1 MEIFGK
7 GVDESGFLL
16 RFEIARTIV
25 AIAGTKNGGGAA
37 ILAPSP
43 KSG

>member
-1 MEIFGK
+1 MAAK
-7 GVDESGFLL
+7 SGFAGFFS

-25 AIAGTKNGGGAA
+25 AIAGTKNGVGAA
-37 ILAPSP
+37 ILARST